1 MLTLVTGWVTVTWTV
16 TETPLLAAA
25 VTVHGRTRD
34 QYYEGRADW
43 DVIAE
48 VKRAVSIPV
57 IGNGDV
63 RSGEDTIR
71 MMHETGCDGVMIAR
85 GALGNPWIFRE
96 ARLLWEKGWNR
107 LAVMADHTIMDEID
121 GLFSQMEH
129 YAREGAA
136 FLGASCARV
145 RELVSAVSDDHR
157 LTWWNLL

>member
-1 MLTLVTGWVTVTWTV
+1 MERRFYLGIAILLGLLVLGIWAGKWTENANTQV
-16 TETPLLAAA
+16 VQYLSQAEEAIREGDPAAA
-25 VTVHGRTRD
+25 LVLT
-34 QYYEGRADW
+34 
-43 DVIAE
+43 
-48 VKRAVSIPV
+48 
-57 IGNGDV
+57 
-63 RSGEDTIR
+63 
-71 MMHETGCDGVMIAR
+71 
-85 GALGNPWIFRE
+85 RE

-129 YAREGAA
+129 YAREGTS